1 MINKESLVYEM
12 NLNNNDNIKFEKIR
26 SFKDENMDKFFQDLI
41 KSINKAFVEYKMHYA
56 MDYDSMKKE
65 DFYLEVYR
73 KHNYIDSL
81 DSYFNIR
88 DDDKLAINYF
98 IYENMEG
105 NDLMDFLFDVYRLSK
120 SLMAEDVVI
129 CLKLYEEDIL
139 NKTVLG
145 IFIKCFDIETADKF
159 FLFRDELFERHE
171 YDVLYKIFMALRGSY
186 D

>member
-1 MINKESLVYEM
+1 MCSQDSTDVY
-12 NLNNNDNIKFEKIR
+12 
-26 SFKDENMDKFFQDLI
+26 Q
-41 KSINKAFVEYKMHYA
+41 
-56 MDYDSMKKE
+56 
-65 DFYLEVYR
+65 
-73 KHNYIDSL
+73 KHNYVNSL
-81 DSYFNIR
+81 YSYFNIR
-88 DDDKLAINYF
+88 DED
-98 IYENMEG
+98 
-105 NDLMDFLFDVYRLSK
+105 RL
-120 SLMAEDVVI
+120 I

>member
-56 MDYDSMKKE
+56 MDYE
-65 DFYLEVYR
+65 

-88 DDDKLAINYF
+88 DEDKLAINYF

-105 NDLMDFLFDVYRLSK
+105 NDLMDLLLDVYRLSR
-120 SLMAEDVVI
+120 SMISDDVVI
-129 CLKLYEEDIL
+129 CLRLVDGDMYYENL
-139 NKTVLG
+139 LG
-145 IFIKCFDIETADKF
+145 IYIQLDIEDVDNF
-159 FLFRDELFERHE
+159 FPFRKELFQRHE
-171 YDVLYKIFMALRGSY
+171 LEVLYKIYVFMW
-186 D
+186 

>member
-88 DDDKLAINYF
+88 DEDKLAINYF

-105 NDLMDFLFDVYRLSK
+105 K
-120 SLMAEDVVI
+120 WKATI
-129 CLKLYEEDIL
+129 
-139 NKTVLG
+139 
-145 IFIKCFDIETADKF
+145 
-159 FLFRDELFERHE
+159 
-171 YDVLYKIFMALRGSY
+171 
-186 D
+186 

>member
-88 DDDKLAINYF
+88 DEDKLAINYF

-105 NDLMDFLFDVYRLSK
+105 NDLMDL
-120 SLMAEDVVI
+120 
-129 CLKLYEEDIL
+129 
-139 NKTVLG
+139 
-145 IFIKCFDIETADKF
+145 IETADKF

-171 YDVLYKIFMALRGSY
+171 YDVLCKIFMALRGSY

>member
-1 MINKESLVYEM
+1 MLNKENLVYEM

-88 DDDKLAINYF
+88 DEDKLAINYF

-105 NDLMDFLFDVYRLSK
+105 NDLMDLLLDVYRLSRFMI
-120 SLMAEDVVI
+120 SDDVVI
-129 CLKLYEEDIL
+129 CLRLVDGDMYYENL
-139 NKTVLG
+139 LG
-145 IFIKCFDIETADKF
+145 IYIQLDIEDVDNF
-159 FLFRDELFERHE
+159 FPFRKELFQRHE
-171 YDVLYKIFMALRGSY
+171 LEVLYKIYVFMW
-186 D
+186 

>member
-65 DFYLEVYR
+65 DLYLEVYR

-88 DDDKLAINYF
+88 DEDKLAINYF
-98 IYENMEG
+98 IYENMEGKEG

-120 SLMAEDVVI
+120 SEISGDVVL
-129 CLKLYEEDIL
+129 CLRLVEGDLLYENL
-139 NKTVLG
+139 LG
-145 IFIKCFDIETADKF
+145 IYIQIDICGLDDFEVFECK
-159 FLFRDELFERHE
+159 LHERHARS
-171 YDVLYKIFMALRGSY
+171 VFYKTSIFMR
-186 D
+186 

>member
-73 KHNYIDSL
+73 KHNHQ
-81 DSYFNIR
+81 R
-88 DDDKLAINYF
+88 
-98 IYENMEG
+98 
-105 NDLMDFLFDVYRLSK
+105 
-120 SLMAEDVVI
+120 
-129 CLKLYEEDIL
+129 
-139 NKTVLG
+139 
-145 IFIKCFDIETADKF
+145 
-159 FLFRDELFERHE
+159 
-171 YDVLYKIFMALRGSY
+171 
-186 D
+186 